1 MGHPSPYRRHRLPI
15 DPRRDP
21 YFCEWGEVVGGRI
34 RRLRKARGMT
44 LQALSDSLVLPGDV
58 RPSVGYLSRLERGWS
73 SPPFF
78 TYVAI
83 VEALGGDVWRV
94 FGPDLVDADPAEA
107 MLLQCLRELG
117 VEPQAVIVRLLR
129 DRDADQQLTAVDH
142 HRIAA
147 VE

>member
-1 MGHPSPYRRHRLPI
+1 
-15 DPRRDP
+15 
-21 YFCEWGEVVGGRI
+21 
-34 RRLRKARGMT
+34 
-44 LQALSDSLVLPGDV
+44 LSDSLALPGGV
-58 RPSVGYLSRLERGWS
+58 RPSVGYLSQLERGWS

-83 VEALGGDVWRV
+83 VEALDGDVWRV

-107 MLLQCLRELG
+107 TLLQCLRDLEIAPHEG
-117 VEPQAVIVRLLR
+117 IVRLLR
-129 DRDADQQLTAVDH
+129 DRDADQQLPAVDH